1 MTPTHEHTS
10 DLFYTCLGIFSF
22 IVAKMTGI
30 LLNEA
35 TTIYSYFPT
44 IQEEIKAVLIA
55 TIMAITSYLVGKLM
69 RFITLKIKQK

>member
-30 LLNEA
+30 ILNEA

-44 IQEEIKAVLIA
+44 IQEEVKAILIA
-55 TIMAITSYLVGKLM
+55 AIMAITSYLVGKLM
-69 RFITLKIKQK
+69 RYINLKINKQ